1 MVHKIAF
8 YGLPRAARP
17 RSAPIV
23 RVINTIILRRSCITA
38 PLRIQICHEKLTAA
52 NRPVYSSYDIMRSR
66 VNMPR

>member
-8 YGLPRAARP
+8 YGLPRAAKP

-38 PLRIQICHEKLTAA
+38 PLKIQTCHEK
-52 NRPVYSSYDIMRSR
+52 
-66 VNMPR
+66 